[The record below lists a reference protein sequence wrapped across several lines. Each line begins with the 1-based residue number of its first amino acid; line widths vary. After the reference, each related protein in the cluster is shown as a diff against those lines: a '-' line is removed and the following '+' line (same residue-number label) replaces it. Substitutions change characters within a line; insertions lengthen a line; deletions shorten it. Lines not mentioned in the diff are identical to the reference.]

1 MNACEQLDP
10 LLSDWIDGTLA
21 PEHRSR
27 VDAHLAACADCRALA
42 VDLGAISAE
51 AAALPEIQP
60 ARDLW
65 AGIARRIEAPVVP
78 LGVTGERAIAQRGA
92 VHRRLYVSRQW
103 LSAAAAALVV
113 ASVGATYAVMRA
125 TAPATVGAPDT
136 PVVAAQPTSVP
147 TSVATTQAPESIAA
161 AAPAPATPER
171 GSGARLVSSRPEE
184 PSAAGVTTYDSEIRS
199 LRAVLRRRTD
209 LDSGTV
215 AVIER
220 SLRVIDDAIAQSRT
234 ALARDPHSR
243 LLGDQ
248 LTRALDQK
256 VELLRTA
263 ILLPASS

>member
-1 MNACEQLDP
+1 MSACEQLDT
-10 LLSDWIDGTLA
+10 LLSDWIDGTLP
-21 PEHRSR
+21 PERRST
-27 VDAHLAACADCRALA
+27 VDAHLAACPDCRALA
-42 VDLGAISAE
+42 DDLTAIARD
-51 AAALPEIQP
+51 AAALPPIQP
-60 ARDLW
+60 SRDLW
-65 AGIARRIEAPVVP
+65 AGIAQRIEAPVVP
-78 LGVTGERAIAQRGA
+78 LGVTGERAIA
-92 VHRRLYVSRQW
+92 HRRLYVSRRW

-113 ASVGATYAVMRA
+113 GSVGATYAVMRA
-125 TAPATVGAPDT
+125 TAPSAPGAP
-136 PVVAAQPTSVP
+136 VV
-147 TSVATTQAPESIAA
+147 A
-161 AAPAPATPER
+161 AAPAPTAVPAVVVPSSAPESVAAPVQSPALPATAPT
-171 GSGARLVSSRPEE
+171 ARLASSRPEE
-184 PSAAGVTTYDSEIRS
+184 TAAAGVTTYDTEIRS

-209 LDSGTV
+209 LDSSTV